1 MGVDAPKKTFKSE
14 EVQCELLKE
23 SKIVFEDKDMQIVFP
38 TAVAQIIVKPTAKD
52 SSNQTKQTKLTLES
66 LVYFTE
72 IVSIK
77 PIPQA
82 KEYSPAE
89 IQTEEV
95 VVQEAQRF
103 DTEMVQNVKCS
114 QEKQIDEE
122 KKKEG
127 LREEK

>member
-52 SSNQTKQTKLTLES
+52 SSNQTKQTKLSLES

-72 IVSIK
+72 IVKIR
-77 PIPQA
+77 PIIQ
-82 KEYSPAE
+82 YSPAE

-95 VVQEAQRF
+95 VAQEAKRS
-103 DTEMVQNVKCS
+103 DSEMAENLKIS
-114 QEKQIDEE
+114 QTGKEEE
-122 KKKEG
+122 KKEE
-127 LREEK
+127 RVIEAEEEK

>member
-52 SSNQTKQTKLTLES
+52 CSNQTKQTKLTLES

-95 VVQEAQRF
+95 LVHKAQRF
-103 DTEMVQNVKCS
+103 DSEMVQNVKSS
-114 QEKQIDEE
+114 QEI
-122 KKKEG
+122 G
-127 LREEK
+127 RAHV

>member
-1 MGVDAPKKTFKSE
+1 
-14 EVQCELLKE
+14 
-23 SKIVFEDKDMQIVFP
+23 MQIVFP

-52 SSNQTKQTKLTLES
+52 SSNQTKKTKLTLES

-95 VVQEAQRF
+95 VAQEA
-103 DTEMVQNVKCS
+103 
-114 QEKQIDEE
+114 
-122 KKKEG
+122 
-127 LREEK
+127 

>member
-1 MGVDAPKKTFKSE
+1 
-14 EVQCELLKE
+14 
-23 SKIVFEDKDMQIVFP
+23 MQIVFP

-52 SSNQTKQTKLTLES
+52 CSNQTKQTKLTLES

-95 VVQEAQRF
+95 LVHKA
-103 DTEMVQNVKCS
+103 
-114 QEKQIDEE
+114 
-122 KKKEG
+122 
-127 LREEK
+127 

>member
-52 SSNQTKQTKLTLES
+52 SSNQTKKTKLTLES

-95 VVQEAQRF
+95 VAQEAQRF
-103 DTEMVQNVKCS
+103 VSEMVQHVKSS
-114 QEKQIDEE
+114 QDQVEE
-122 KKKEG
+122 KKKREEM
-127 LREEK
+127 REEK